1 MQRLIVFFLCC
12 ACGVF
17 QTNAA
22 GAAQAA
28 RYAIAYGWDGQWQ
41 RVVDYRARIAPLLGL
56 QPDTQLEIVGQGQ
69 EFGVVWNTNGSL
81 AQATATAKQHTQKLK
96 TAGLKPARPITT
108 ASFFKLYHLSYGRGT
123 APEELQDELTA
134 VKSALGAR
142 VGAQLVIE
150 KSDERTYAIVYRCW
164 QSRAAAGRLAKQHA
178 QALKKRKVVPTLV
191 AAAFCPA
198 IQPTTVRG
206 ENDGRQPEGVM
217 KKVPPANLATAD
229 KAAGK
234 EETARSGGGADINSK
249 MGAYISEQTKKGR
262 LRPTDR
268 LAWAAYDLTSNSY
281 LVSFNATRPFQ
292 AASMIKPFVALAF
305 FHQNAKG
312 VLPYTAQHRQMMEA
326 MIQHSSNQA
335 TNWFIRLLGGP
346 ARCQALLKKE
356 YGHLFRQV
364 SIREYIPPDGRTYKN
379 SALPSDYIQFL
390 RAMWQYQLPNAKE
403 MLRVMSLPG
412 PDRLVYGSDVPGSTD
427 VYNKTGTTA
436 QLCGDMGILVARS
449 RDGRKVPYAVV
460 GLVERASK
468 PGDYKQWMHNSGD
481 VIREFSSLVYGALK
495 QKHNLL

>member
-1 MQRLIVFFLCC
+1 
-12 ACGVF
+12 
-17 QTNAA
+17 
-22 GAAQAA
+22 
-28 RYAIAYGWDGQWQ
+28 
-41 RVVDYRARIAPLLGL
+41 LGL
-56 QPDTQLEIVGQGQ
+56 QADTQLEIVGQGQ
-69 EFGVVWNTNGSL
+69 EFGVVWNTNTTL
-81 AQATATAKQHTQKLK
+81 AQATATANQHTQKLK
-96 TAGLKPARPITT
+96 LAGLKPARPITT
-108 ASFFKLYHLSYGRGT
+108 ASFFKLYHLSYGRGA
-123 APEELQDELTA
+123 APEDLQDQLT
-134 VKSALGAR
+134 VLKSTLGAR

-150 KSDERTYAIVYRCW
+150 KSDDRTYAIVYRCW
-164 QSRAAAGRLAKQHA
+164 QGRAAASRLASAHA
-178 QALKKRKVVPTLV
+178 QVLKKSKVVPTLV
-191 AAAFCPA
+191 AAVPRPV
-198 IQPTTVRG
+198 IQQAMVRA
-206 ENDGRQPEGVM
+206 ENDSRQAEADM
-217 KKVPPANLATAD
+217 KKSPSVNLAKAD

-234 EETARSGGGADINSK
+234 EVPPSGEGAGINSK

-268 LAWAAYDLTSNSY
+268 IAWAAYDLTSNSY

-305 FHQNAKG
+305 FHQNVKG

-335 TNWFIRLLGGP
+335 TNWFIRQLGGP

-364 SIREYIPPDGRTYKN
+364 NIREYIPPDGRTYKN

-390 RAMWQYQLPNAKE
+390 RAMWEYQLPNAKE

-412 PDRLVYGSDVPGSTD
+412 PDRLVYGSDVPGGTEI
-427 VYNKTGTTA
+427 YNKTGTTA
-436 QLCGDMGILVARS
+436 KLCGDMGILVARA

-460 GLVERASK
+460 GIVERSSQ

>member
-1 MQRLIVFFLCC
+1 
-12 ACGVF
+12 
-17 QTNAA
+17 
-22 GAAQAA
+22 
-28 RYAIAYGWDGQWQ
+28 
-41 RVVDYRARIAPLLGL
+41 L
-56 QPDTQLEIVGQGQ
+56 QPDTQLEIVGRDQ
-69 EFGVVWNTNGSL
+69 EFGVVWNINGSL
-81 AQATATAKQHTQKLK
+81 TQATETAKQHTQKLK
-96 TAGLKPARPITT
+96 RAGLKPARPITT

-123 APEELQDELTA
+123 APEDIQDELLTL
-134 VKSALGAR
+134 KSALGTR

-150 KSDERTYAIVYRCW
+150 KSDDHTYALVYRCW
-164 QSRAAAGRLAKQHA
+164 LGKAAANRLAQQHA
-178 QALKKRKVVPTLV
+178 QVLNKRKVVPTLV
-191 AAAFCPA
+191 AAVPRPA
-198 IQPTTVRG
+198 IQQTMVRG
-206 ENDGRQPEGVM
+206 ENDSRQVEAVT
-217 KKVPPANLATAD
+217 KKSASANLTKAD

-234 EETARSGGGADINSK
+234 EVPPPGEGADINSK
-249 MGAYISEQTKKGR
+249 MGAFVSEQTKKGR

-312 VLPYTAQHRQMMEA
+312 GLPYTAQHRQMMEA

-412 PDRLVYGSDVPGSTD
+412 PDRLVYGSDVPGGTE

-436 QLCGDMGILVARS
+436 QLCGDMGILVVRS
-449 RDGRKVPYAVV
+449 RDGHKVPYAVV
-460 GLVERASK
+460 GIVERSSN

-481 VIREFSSLVYGALK
+481 IIREFSSLVYGAMK

>member
-12 ACGVF
+12 VCGVF
-17 QTNAA
+17 QTSGA

-28 RYAIAYGWDGQWQ
+28 RYAIAYEWDGQWQ
-41 RVVDYRARIAPLLGL
+41 RAVDYRARIAPLLGL
-56 QPDTQLEIVGQGQ
+56 QPDTQLEIVGRGQ
-69 EFGVVWNTNGSL
+69 EFGVVWNTNGSQ
-81 AQATATAKQHTQKLK
+81 AQATATANQHSQKLK
-96 TAGLKPARPITT
+96 RAGLKPARPVTA
-108 ASFFKLYHLSYGRGT
+108 ASFFKLFHLSYGRGA
-123 APEELQDELTA
+123 APEDVRDKLTA
-134 VKSALGAR
+134 LKSILGAR

-150 KSDERTYAIVYRCW
+150 QSDDRSYAVVYRCW
-164 QSRAAAGRLAKQHA
+164 QGRAAAIRLAKQHT
-178 QALKKRKVVPTLV
+178 QLLKQKKIVPTLV
-191 AAAFCPA
+191 AAVPRPA
-198 IQPTTVRG
+198 IQVRAGDDSRRAERVTKKPSPT
-206 ENDGRQPEGVM
+206 
-217 KKVPPANLATAD
+217 KLATAG
-229 KAAGK
+229 KVAGK
-234 EETARSGGGADINSK
+234 ESTPSGEGAGINSK
-249 MGAYISEQTKKGR
+249 MGAFISEQTKKGR

-268 LAWAAYDLTSNSY
+268 VAWAAYDLTSNSY
-281 LVSFNATRPFQ
+281 LVSYNATRPFQ

-305 FHQNAKG
+305 FHQHAKG

-326 MIQHSSNQA
+326 MIQHSSNPA

-412 PDRLVYGSDVPGSTD
+412 PDRLVYGSEVPGGTKI
-427 VYNKTGTTA
+427 YNKTGTTA
-436 QLCGDMGILVARS
+436 QLCGDMGILVAHS

-460 GLVERASK
+460 GLVERSSRA
-468 PGDYKQWMHNSGD
+468 GDYKQWMHNSGD
-481 VIREFSSLVYGALK
+481 VIREFSSLVYGAIQ

>member
-12 ACGVF
+12 VCGVL
-17 QTNAA
+17 QTSGA

-41 RVVDYRARIAPLLGL
+41 RAVDYRARIAPLLGL
-56 QPDTQLEIVGQGQ
+56 QPDTQLEIVGRGQ
-69 EFGVVWNTNGSL
+69 EFGVVWNTNGSQ
-81 AQATATAKQHTQKLK
+81 AQATATANQHSQKLK
-96 TAGLKPARPITT
+96 RAGLKPARPITA
-108 ASFFKLYHLSYGRGT
+108 ASFFKLFHLSYGRGA
-123 APEELQDELTA
+123 APEDVRDKLTA
-134 VKSALGAR
+134 LKSILGAR

-150 KSDERTYAIVYRCW
+150 QSDDRSYAVVYRCW
-164 QSRAAAGRLAKQHA
+164 QGRAAAIRLAKQHA
-178 QALKKRKVVPTLV
+178 QVLKKKKIVPTLV
-191 AAAFCPA
+191 AAVPRPA
-198 IQPTTVRG
+198 IQVRAGDDSRREERVTKKPSPT
-206 ENDGRQPEGVM
+206 
-217 KKVPPANLATAD
+217 KLATAG
-229 KAAGK
+229 KVAGK
-234 EETARSGGGADINSK
+234 ESTPPGEGAGINSK
-249 MGAYISEQTKKGR
+249 MGAFISEQTKKGR

-268 LAWAAYDLTSNSY
+268 VAWAAYDLTSNSY
-281 LVSFNATRPFQ
+281 LVSYNATRPFQ

-305 FHQNAKG
+305 FHQHAKG

-326 MIQHSSNQA
+326 MIQHSSNPA

-412 PDRLVYGSDVPGSTD
+412 PDRLVYGSDVPGGTRI
-427 VYNKTGTTA
+427 YNKTGTTA
-436 QLCGDMGILVARS
+436 QLCGDMGILVAHS

-460 GLVERASK
+460 GLVERSSRA
-468 PGDYKQWMHNSGD
+468 GDYKQWMHNSGD
-481 VIREFSSLVYGALK
+481 VIREFSSLVYGAIQ

>member
-1 MQRLIVFFLCC
+1 MQRLIFILFCC
-12 ACGVF
+12 VCGIL
-17 QTNAA
+17 QTSGAW
-22 GAAQAA
+22 AAQAA
-28 RYAIAYGWDGQWQ
+28 RYAIAYGWDGQLQ

-56 QPDTQLEIVGQGQ
+56 QADTQLEIVGQGQ
-69 EFGVVWNTNGSL
+69 EFGVVWNTNSSQ
-81 AQATATAKQHTQKLK
+81 AQATATANQQTQKLK
-96 TAGLKPARPITT
+96 RAGLKPARPITT
-108 ASFFKLYHLSYGRGT
+108 ASFFKLYHLSYGRGA
-123 APEELQDELTA
+123 APEDLQDQLTA
-134 VKSALGAR
+134 LKSALGAR

-150 KSDERTYAIVYRCW
+150 KSDDRTYAIVYRCW
-164 QSRAAAGRLAKQHA
+164 QGRAAASRLASQHA
-178 QALKKRKVVPTLV
+178 QVLKKRKVVPTVV
-191 AAAFCPA
+191 AAVPRQVLQVRADDDSGQPA
-198 IQPTTVRG
+198 GVTKNPSTV
-206 ENDGRQPEGVM
+206 DQ
-217 KKVPPANLATAD
+217 AATG
-229 KAAGK
+229 KASGK
-234 EETARSGGGADINSK
+234 ESTPPGEGLGINSK

-305 FHQNAKG
+305 FHQHDKG

-335 TNWFIRLLGGP
+335 TNWFIRQLGGP

-364 SIREYIPPDGRTYKN
+364 NIREYIPPDGRTYKN
-379 SALPSDYIQFL
+379 SALPTDYIQFL

-412 PDRLVYGSDVPGSTD
+412 PDRLVYGSDVPGSTEI
-427 VYNKTGTTA
+427 YNKTGTTA
-436 QLCGDMGILVARS
+436 QLCGDMGILVART
-449 RDGRKVPYAVV
+449 RDGHKVPYAVV
-460 GLVERASK
+460 GIVERSSR